1 MPEGHVIHRLA
12 DEFTRIF
19 GTQRLHITSPQ
30 GRFATEA
37 TLVDGSRLERAEAF
51 GKHLFLHF
59 DAASDEHIIYIH
71 LGLIGHLRF
80 EDREKVWG
88 QIRLRIETLADDDAN
103 DSGTKTRSTSA
114 AEGNSDSGNPHNLAA
129 NLRGPQWCRLIT
141 DEEYAIAVGKIGED
155 PIRDDADPKQVWT
168 KVQRSKRSIG
178 SLLMDQK
185 LFAGVGNIYRA
196 EVLFRHQ
203 QSPFTPGNAID
214 RSVFFA
220 MWEDLVA
227 LMRQGVVDG
236 EINTVRAEHT
246 PEVMHR
252 PARDDEHG
260 GEVYVYRRAG
270 DDCYV
275 CGSDIAMKA
284 YEGRNLFWCP
294 TCQA

>member
-12 DEFTRIF
+12 GEFTRIF

-37 TLVDGSRLERAEAF
+37 ALVDGSRLERAEAF

-88 QIRLRIETLADDDAN
+88 QIRVRIETLDDDGS
-103 DSGTKTRSTSA
+103 SGSSSSENAGSEDVT
-114 AEGNSDSGNPHNLAA
+114 NLAA

-155 PIRDDADPKQVWT
+155 PIRDDANPQQVWA

-220 MWEDLVA
+220 MWEDLVV

-236 EINTVRAEHT
+236 EINTVRDEHT

>member
-37 TLVDGSRLERAEAF
+37 ALVDGSRLERAEAF

-88 QIRLRIETLADDDAN
+88 QIRLRIETLADD
-103 DSGTKTRSTSA
+103 SGSS
-114 AEGNSDSGNPHNLAA
+114 HHLAA

-220 MWEDLVA
+220 MWEDLVV

-236 EINTVRAEHT
+236 EINTVRDEHT

-252 PARDDEHG
+252 PTRDDEHG

>member
-37 TLVDGSRLERAEAF
+37 ELVDGSRLERAEAF

-88 QIRLRIETLADDDAN
+88 QIRVRFETLDDDGSSSSSSSENAGSE
-103 DSGTKTRSTSA
+103 DAT
-114 AEGNSDSGNPHNLAA
+114 NLAA

-155 PIRDDADPKQVWT
+155 PIRDDANPRQVWA

-203 QSPFTPGNAID
+203 QSPFTPGNAIN

-220 MWEDLVA
+220 MWEDLVV

-236 EINTVRAEHT
+236 EINTVRDDHT

>member
-19 GTQRLHITSPQ
+19 GTHRLHITSPQ

-37 TLVDGSRLERAEAF
+37 ELVDGSRLERAEAF

-88 QIRLRIETLADDDAN
+88 QIRLRIETLDDDGSSE
-103 DSGTKTRSTSA
+103 DTT
-114 AEGNSDSGNPHNLAA
+114 NLAA

-155 PIRDDADPKQVWT
+155 PIRDDANPRQVWA

-220 MWEDLVA
+220 MWEDLVV

-236 EINTVRAEHT
+236 EINTVRDEHT

>member
-37 TLVDGSRLERAEAF
+37 ELVDGSRLERAEAF

-88 QIRLRIETLADDDAN
+88 QIRLRIEALADDGSSED
-103 DSGTKTRSTSA
+103 TT
-114 AEGNSDSGNPHNLAA
+114 NLAA

-155 PIRDDADPKQVWT
+155 PIRDDANPRQVWA

>member
-12 DEFTRIF
+12 GEFTRIF

-37 TLVDGSRLERAEAF
+37 ALVDGSRLERSEAF

-59 DAASDEHIIYIH
+59 DVASDEHIIYIH

-88 QIRLRIETLADDDAN
+88 QIRLRIEALADDGSSED
-103 DSGTKTRSTSA
+103 TT
-114 AEGNSDSGNPHNLAA
+114 NLAA

-155 PIRDDADPKQVWT
+155 PIRDDANPRQVWA

-214 RSVFFA
+214 RNVFFA
-220 MWEDLVA
+220 MWEDLVV

-236 EINTVRAEHT
+236 EINTVRDEHT

>member
-37 TLVDGSRLERAEAF
+37 ALVDGSRLERAEAF

-88 QIRLRIETLADDDAN
+88 QIRLRIEALADDGSSGSSSSENAGSEDA
-103 DSGTKTRSTSA
+103 T
-114 AEGNSDSGNPHNLAA
+114 NLAA

-155 PIRDDADPKQVWT
+155 PIRDDANPRQVWT

-220 MWEDLVA
+220 MWEDLVV

-236 EINTVRAEHT
+236 EINTVRDEHT

>member
-12 DEFTRIF
+12 GEFTRIF

-37 TLVDGSRLERAEAF
+37 ALVDGSRLERSEAF

-88 QIRLRIETLADDDAN
+88 QIRLRIETLDDDGSSE
-103 DSGTKTRSTSA
+103 DTT
-114 AEGNSDSGNPHNLAA
+114 NLAA

-155 PIRDDADPKQVWT
+155 PIRDDANPRQVWA
-168 KVQRSKRSIG
+168 KIQRSKRSIG

-220 MWEDLVA
+220 MWEDLVV

-236 EINTVRAEHT
+236 EINTVRDEHT

>member
-37 TLVDGSRLERAEAF
+37 ALVDGSRLERAEAF

-88 QIRLRIETLADDDAN
+88 QIRVRIETLDDDGS
-103 DSGTKTRSTSA
+103 SGGSSSEN
-114 AEGNSDSGNPHNLAA
+114 AESEDTTNLAA

-155 PIRDDADPKQVWT
+155 PIRDDANPRQVWA

-203 QSPFTPGNAID
+203 QSPFTPGNEID

-220 MWEDLVA
+220 VWEARVA

>member
-19 GTQRLHITSPQ
+19 GTHRLHITSPQ

-37 TLVDGSRLERAEAF
+37 ELVDGSRLERAEAF

-88 QIRLRIETLADDDAN
+88 QIRVRIETLDDDGS
-103 DSGTKTRSTSA
+103 SGGSSSEDTT
-114 AEGNSDSGNPHNLAA
+114 NLAA

-155 PIRDDADPKQVWT
+155 PIRDDANPRQVWA

-236 EINTVRAEHT
+236 EINTVRDEHT

>member
-19 GTQRLHITSPQ
+19 GTHRLHITSPQ

-37 TLVDGSRLERAEAF
+37 ELVDGSRLERAEAF

-88 QIRLRIETLADDDAN
+88 QIRVRIETLDDDG
-103 DSGTKTRSTSA
+103 S
-114 AEGNSDSGNPHNLAA
+114 SDGSSSEDTTNLAA

-155 PIRDDADPKQVWT
+155 PIRDDANPRQVWA

-220 MWEDLVA
+220 MWEDLVV

-236 EINTVRAEHT
+236 EINTVRDEHT

>member
-12 DEFTRIF
+12 GEFTRIF

-37 TLVDGSRLERAEAF
+37 ALVDGSRLERSEAF

-59 DAASDEHIIYIH
+59 DVASDEHIIYIH

-88 QIRLRIETLADDDAN
+88 QIRLRIETLDDDGSSE
-103 DSGTKTRSTSA
+103 DTT
-114 AEGNSDSGNPHNLAA
+114 NLAA

-155 PIRDDADPKQVWT
+155 PIRDDANPRQVWA

-236 EINTVRAEHT
+236 EINTVRDEHT

>member
-19 GTQRLHITSPQ
+19 GTHRLHITSPQ

-37 TLVDGSRLERAEAF
+37 ELVDGSRLERAEAF

-88 QIRLRIETLADDDAN
+88 QIRVRIETLDDDGS
-103 DSGTKTRSTSA
+103 SGGSSSEDTT
-114 AEGNSDSGNPHNLAA
+114 NLAA

-155 PIRDDADPKQVWT
+155 PIRDDANPRQVWA

-220 MWEDLVA
+220 MWEDLVV

>member
-37 TLVDGSRLERAEAF
+37 ALVDGSRLERAEAF

-88 QIRLRIETLADDDAN
+88 QIRLRIEALADDGSSED
-103 DSGTKTRSTSA
+103 TT
-114 AEGNSDSGNPHNLAA
+114 NLAA

-155 PIRDDADPKQVWT
+155 PIRDDANPRQVWA

-220 MWEDLVA
+220 MWEDLVV

-236 EINTVRAEHT
+236 EINTVRDEHT

>member
-1 MPEGHVIHRLA
+1 M
-12 DEFTRIF
+12 
-19 GTQRLHITSPQ
+19 
-30 GRFATEA
+30 
-37 TLVDGSRLERAEAF
+37 
-51 GKHLFLHF
+51 
-59 DAASDEHIIYIH
+59 
-71 LGLIGHLRF
+71 
-80 EDREKVWG
+80 
-88 QIRLRIETLADDDAN
+88 
-103 DSGTKTRSTSA
+103 
-114 AEGNSDSGNPHNLAA
+114 
-129 NLRGPQWCRLIT
+129 
-141 DEEYAIAVGKIGED
+141 
-155 PIRDDADPKQVWT
+155 
-168 KVQRSKRSIG
+168 QRSKRSIG

-275 CGSDIAMKA
+275 CGSDIAMKT

>member
-37 TLVDGSRLERAEAF
+37 ALVDGSQLERAEAF

-80 EDREKVWG
+80 EDREKIWG
-88 QIRLRIETLADDDAN
+88 QIRLRIEPLADGSFDDA
-103 DSGTKTRSTSA
+103 ST
-114 AEGNSDSGNPHNLAA
+114 HNLAA

-275 CGSDIAMKA
+275 CGCDIAMKA

>member
-12 DEFTRIF
+12 NEFTRIF
-19 GTQRLHITSPQ
+19 GTQRLHISSPQ

-88 QIRLRIETLADDDAN
+88 QIRLRIEALADDGSSED
-103 DSGTKTRSTSA
+103 TT
-114 AEGNSDSGNPHNLAA
+114 NLAA

-155 PIRDDADPKQVWT
+155 PIRDDANPRQVWA

-236 EINTVRAEHT
+236 EINTVRDEHT

>member
-12 DEFTRIF
+12 GEFTRIF

-37 TLVDGSRLERAEAF
+37 ALVDGSRIERAEAF

-88 QIRLRIETLADDDAN
+88 QIRLRIETLDDDGSSE
-103 DSGTKTRSTSA
+103 DTT
-114 AEGNSDSGNPHNLAA
+114 NLAA

-155 PIRDDADPKQVWT
+155 PIRDDANPRQVWA

-220 MWEDLVA
+220 IWEDLVV

-236 EINTVRAEHT
+236 EINTVRDEHT

>member
-37 TLVDGSRLERAEAF
+37 ELVDGSRLERAEAF

-88 QIRLRIETLADDDAN
+88 QIRVRIETLDDGSSGGSNSEDAGSE
-103 DSGTKTRSTSA
+103 DAT
-114 AEGNSDSGNPHNLAA
+114 NLAA

-155 PIRDDADPKQVWT
+155 PIRDDANPRQVWA

-236 EINTVRAEHT
+236 EINTVRDEHT

>member
-37 TLVDGSRLERAEAF
+37 ALVDGSRLERAEAF

-88 QIRLRIETLADDDAN
+88 QIRLRIETLADDGS
-103 DSGTKTRSTSA
+103 SGSSSSENAGSEDVT
-114 AEGNSDSGNPHNLAA
+114 NLAA

-155 PIRDDADPKQVWT
+155 PIRDDANPRQVWA

-236 EINTVRAEHT
+236 EINTVRDEHT

>member
-19 GTQRLHITSPQ
+19 GTHRLHITSPQ

-37 TLVDGSRLERAEAF
+37 ELVDGSRLERAEAF

-88 QIRLRIETLADDDAN
+88 QIRVRIETLDDDGS
-103 DSGTKTRSTSA
+103 SGGSSSEDTT
-114 AEGNSDSGNPHNLAA
+114 NLAA

-155 PIRDDADPKQVWT
+155 PIRDDANPRQVWA

-220 MWEDLVA
+220 IWEDLVV

-236 EINTVRAEHT
+236 EINTVRDEHT

>member
-12 DEFTRIF
+12 GEFTRIF

-37 TLVDGSRLERAEAF
+37 ELVDGSRLERAEAF

-88 QIRLRIETLADDDAN
+88 QIRLRIETLDDDGSSE
-103 DSGTKTRSTSA
+103 DTT
-114 AEGNSDSGNPHNLAA
+114 NLAA

-155 PIRDDADPKQVWT
+155 PIRDDANPRQVWA

-220 MWEDLVA
+220 MWEDLVV

>member
-37 TLVDGSRLERAEAF
+37 ELVDGSRLERAEAF

-88 QIRLRIETLADDDAN
+88 QIRVRIETLDDDGSSE
-103 DSGTKTRSTSA
+103 DTT
-114 AEGNSDSGNPHNLAA
+114 NLAA

-155 PIRDDADPKQVWT
+155 PIRDDANPRQVWA

-220 MWEDLVA
+220 MWEDLVV

-236 EINTVRAEHT
+236 EINTVRDEHT

>member
-37 TLVDGSRLERAEAF
+37 ALVDGSRLERAEAF

-59 DAASDEHIIYIH
+59 DAASDERIIYIH

-80 EDREKVWG
+80 EDREKIWG
-88 QIRLRIETLADDDAN
+88 QIRLRIEPLADGSFDDA
-103 DSGTKTRSTSA
+103 ST
-114 AEGNSDSGNPHNLAA
+114 HNLAA

-155 PIRDDADPKQVWT
+155 PIRDDADPKQVWA

>member
-19 GTQRLHITSPQ
+19 GTHRLHITSPQ

-37 TLVDGSRLERAEAF
+37 ELVDGSRLERAEAF

-88 QIRLRIETLADDDAN
+88 QIRVRIETLDDDGS
-103 DSGTKTRSTSA
+103 SGGSSSEDAT
-114 AEGNSDSGNPHNLAA
+114 NLAA

-155 PIRDDADPKQVWT
+155 PIRDDADPKQVWA
-168 KVQRSKRSIG
+168 KVRRSKRSIG

-236 EINTVRAEHT
+236 EINTVRDEHT

>member
-19 GTQRLHITSPQ
+19 GTHRLHITSPQ

-37 TLVDGSRLERAEAF
+37 ELVDGSRLERAEAF

-88 QIRLRIETLADDDAN
+88 QIRVRIETLDDDGS
-103 DSGTKTRSTSA
+103 SGGSSSEDTT
-114 AEGNSDSGNPHNLAA
+114 NLAA

-155 PIRDDADPKQVWT
+155 PIRDDANPRQVWA

-220 MWEDLVA
+220 IWEDLVV

-236 EINTVRAEHT
+236 EINTVLDEHT

>member
-12 DEFTRIF
+12 GEFTRIF

-37 TLVDGSRLERAEAF
+37 ALVDGSRLERAEAF

-88 QIRLRIETLADDDAN
+88 QIRLRIETLDN
-103 DSGTKTRSTSA
+103 DGSSGSSSSENAGSEDVT
-114 AEGNSDSGNPHNLAA
+114 NLAA

-141 DEEYAIAVGKIGED
+141 DEEYAITVGKIGED
-155 PIRDDADPKQVWT
+155 PIRDDANPRQVWA

-220 MWEDLVA
+220 MWEDLVV

-236 EINTVRAEHT
+236 EINTVRDEHT

>member
-12 DEFTRIF
+12 DEFTRVF

-37 TLVDGSRLERAEAF
+37 ELVDGSRLERAEAF

-88 QIRLRIETLADDDAN
+88 QIRVRFETLDDDGS
-103 DSGTKTRSTSA
+103 SGSSSSENAGSEDAT
-114 AEGNSDSGNPHNLAA
+114 NLAA

-155 PIRDDADPKQVWT
+155 PIRDDANPRQVWA

-220 MWEDLVA
+220 MWEDLVV

-236 EINTVRAEHT
+236 EINTVRDEHT

>member
-37 TLVDGSRLERAEAF
+37 ELVDGSRLERAEAF

-88 QIRLRIETLADDDAN
+88 QIRLRIEALADDGSSED
-103 DSGTKTRSTSA
+103 TT
-114 AEGNSDSGNPHNLAA
+114 NLAA

-155 PIRDDADPKQVWT
+155 PIRDDANPRQVWA

-220 MWEDLVA
+220 IWEDLVV

-236 EINTVRAEHT
+236 EINTVRDEHT

>member
-19 GTQRLHITSPQ
+19 GTHRLHITSPQ

-37 TLVDGSRLERAEAF
+37 ELVDGSRLERAEAF

-88 QIRLRIETLADDDAN
+88 QIRVRIETLDDDGSSE
-103 DSGTKTRSTSA
+103 DTT
-114 AEGNSDSGNPHNLAA
+114 NLAA

-155 PIRDDADPKQVWT
+155 PIRDDANPRQVWA

-220 MWEDLVA
+220 MWEDLVV

-236 EINTVRAEHT
+236 EINTVRDEHT

>member
-19 GTQRLHITSPQ
+19 GTQRLHISSPQ

-88 QIRLRIETLADDDAN
+88 QIRLRIEALADDGSSED
-103 DSGTKTRSTSA
+103 TT
-114 AEGNSDSGNPHNLAA
+114 NLAA

-155 PIRDDADPKQVWT
+155 PIRDDANPRQVWT

-236 EINTVRAEHT
+236 EINTVRDEHT

>member
-37 TLVDGSRLERAEAF
+37 ELVDGSRLERAEAF

-88 QIRLRIETLADDDAN
+88 QIRVRIETLDDDGSSEDA
-103 DSGTKTRSTSA
+103 T
-114 AEGNSDSGNPHNLAA
+114 NLAA

-155 PIRDDADPKQVWT
+155 PIRDDANPRQVWA

-220 MWEDLVA
+220 MWEDLVV

-236 EINTVRAEHT
+236 EINTVRDEHT

>member
-19 GTQRLHITSPQ
+19 GTHRLHITSPQ

-37 TLVDGSRLERAEAF
+37 ELVDGSRLERAEAF

-88 QIRLRIETLADDDAN
+88 QIRVRIETLDDDGS
-103 DSGTKTRSTSA
+103 SGGSSSEDAT
-114 AEGNSDSGNPHNLAA
+114 NLAA

-155 PIRDDADPKQVWT
+155 PIRDDANPRQVWA
-168 KVQRSKRSIG
+168 KVQRSKRSIS

-236 EINTVRAEHT
+236 EINTVRDEHT

>member
-37 TLVDGSRLERAEAF
+37 ALVDGSQLERAEAF

-80 EDREKVWG
+80 EDRENVWG
-88 QIRLRIETLADDDAN
+88 QIRLRIETLADD
-103 DSGTKTRSTSA
+103 SGSS
-114 AEGNSDSGNPHNLAA
+114 HHLAA

-220 MWEDLVA
+220 MWEDLVV

-236 EINTVRAEHT
+236 EINTVRDEHT

>member
-19 GTQRLHITSPQ
+19 GTHRLHITSPQ

-37 TLVDGSRLERAEAF
+37 ELVDGSRLERAEAF

-88 QIRLRIETLADDDAN
+88 QIRVRIETLDDDGSSE
-103 DSGTKTRSTSA
+103 DTT
-114 AEGNSDSGNPHNLAA
+114 NLAA

-155 PIRDDADPKQVWT
+155 PIRDDANPRQVWA

-236 EINTVRAEHT
+236 EINTVRDEHT

>member
-19 GTQRLHITSPQ
+19 GTHRLHITSPQ

-37 TLVDGSRLERAEAF
+37 ELVDGSRLERAEAF

-88 QIRLRIETLADDDAN
+88 QIRLRFETLDDDGS
-103 DSGTKTRSTSA
+103 SGSSSSEDAT
-114 AEGNSDSGNPHNLAA
+114 NLAA

-155 PIRDDADPKQVWT
+155 PIRDDANPRQVWA

-220 MWEDLVA
+220 MWEDLVV

-236 EINTVRAEHT
+236 EINTVRDEHT

>member
-37 TLVDGSRLERAEAF
+37 ELVDGSRLERAEAF

-88 QIRLRIETLADDDAN
+88 QVRVRIETLDDDGS
-103 DSGTKTRSTSA
+103 SGGSSSEDTT
-114 AEGNSDSGNPHNLAA
+114 NLAA

>member
-12 DEFTRIF
+12 NEFTRIF
-19 GTQRLHITSPQ
+19 GTQRLHISSPQ

-88 QIRLRIETLADDDAN
+88 QIRLRIETLADDGS
-103 DSGTKTRSTSA
+103 SGSSSSENAGSEDTT
-114 AEGNSDSGNPHNLAA
+114 NLAA

-155 PIRDDADPKQVWT
+155 PIRDDANPRQVWA

-220 MWEDLVA
+220 IWEDLVA

-236 EINTVRAEHT
+236 EINTVRDEHT